1 MLLYFRMV
9 FIMAVNLYTSRVILQ
24 ALGVEDYG
32 IYNVVGGFVAM
43 FSLLSS
49 SLSAAIT
56 RFITFELG
64 TGNKEKL
71 NRIFSTSLSIQI
83 ALSLIIII
91 LIEIV
96 GVWFVNN
103 KMVIEPLRLV
113 AANWVLQLSM
123 ITFCLNLISVPYNAL
138 IIAHEKMSAFAYI
151 SILDATLKLAVCFL
165 VIASP
170 VDKLIS
176 YSILLT
182 IVAFAIRSI
191 YAIYCSRHFEESKFY
206 FYLDKELFYRMFAFS
221 GWNFI
226 GAGSGVLRDQGVNIL
241 LNLFWG
247 TTVNAARGIAMQVSA
262 AVTSFSSSFITAINP
277 QITKRYASGDKQHTF
292 SLVIQGA
299 RLSYYLLLFLSLPVV
314 LETPLL
320 LKIWLSNVPD
330 YTVIFVRLILL
341 YVMIE
346 SISYTMMTLM
356 LATGS
361 IRNYQIIVG
370 GLQLLNFPF
379 AYLLLYFGCQP
390 EMTTIVSIIIAFVCL
405 FVRLHLLNKISGLP
419 IADFVKKVVLNI
431 TVVTVIGSIVP
442 LLCVSCI
449 DECYCRLAFTIAVSY
464 ISLCA
469 TYYFIGCSDSER
481 MVITNQIKKRFK

>member
-1 MLLYFRMV
+1 MSEQIQNTQANNKRIAKNTMLLYVRMIL
-9 FIMAVNLYTSRVILQ
+9 IMAVNLYTSRVILQ
-24 ALGVEDYG
+24 ALGVENYG

-71 NRIFSTSLSIQI
+71 NQIFSTSLSIQI
-83 ALSLIIII
+83 SLSLIIII

-103 KMVIEPLRLV
+103 KMVIDPLRLV

-191 YAIYCSRHFEESKFY
+191 YAIYCSRHFEESKF
-206 FYLDKELFYRMFAFS
+206 
-221 GWNFI
+221 
-226 GAGSGVLRDQGVNIL
+226 
-241 LNLFWG
+241 
-247 TTVNAARGIAMQVSA
+247 
-262 AVTSFSSSFITAINP
+262 
-277 QITKRYASGDKQHTF
+277 
-292 SLVIQGA
+292 
-299 RLSYYLLLFLSLPVV
+299 
-314 LETPLL
+314 
-320 LKIWLSNVPD
+320 
-330 YTVIFVRLILL
+330 
-341 YVMIE
+341 
-346 SISYTMMTLM
+346 
-356 LATGS
+356 
-361 IRNYQIIVG
+361 
-370 GLQLLNFPF
+370 
-379 AYLLLYFGCQP
+379 
-390 EMTTIVSIIIAFVCL
+390 
-405 FVRLHLLNKISGLP
+405 
-419 IADFVKKVVLNI
+419 
-431 TVVTVIGSIVP
+431 
-442 LLCVSCI
+442 
-449 DECYCRLAFTIAVSY
+449 
-464 ISLCA
+464 
-469 TYYFIGCSDSER
+469 
-481 MVITNQIKKRFK
+481 